1 MLFEPRLEGV
11 VVVARLL
18 KPDSNSYRITDRISP
33 GQSNCEALKARFGQR
48 KLERCGDN
56 FSPEVADQ
64 SRRLFFADI
73 DCTREQALPVG
84 ILNPLH
90 EPLLQIPPIKPMT
103 TSCSPRTL
111 TGSLLQISK
120 PEWRIS
126 RYLYQS

>member
-64 SRRLFFADI
+64 AAAFS
-73 DCTREQALPVG
+73 LP
-84 ILNPLH
+84 
-90 EPLLQIPPIKPMT
+90 
-103 TSCSPRTL
+103 TSIAPA
-111 TGSLLQISK
+111 SK
-120 PEWRIS
+120 RCRS
-126 RYLYQS
+126 VS